1 MIHSGLI
8 VSHTMLTKLPFV
20 ETLEHL
26 VLGIFRVEDVL
37 DANKIHQMSRC
48 DTWGWSRGDIPE
60 KVTRCDIRVM

>member
-8 VSHTMLTKLPFV
+8 VSHTMLTKLNFV

-37 DANKIHQMSRC
+37 DANKIHQMSKC